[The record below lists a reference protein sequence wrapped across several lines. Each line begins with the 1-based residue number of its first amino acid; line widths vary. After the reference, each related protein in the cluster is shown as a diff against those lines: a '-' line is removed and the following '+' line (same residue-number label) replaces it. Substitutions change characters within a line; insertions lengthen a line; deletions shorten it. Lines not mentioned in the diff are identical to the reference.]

1 MPLHHARTITA
12 KQIRIQSRINIRKTL
27 DSFCNSEYNIVNRI
41 DTTHIF
47 SEVFM
52 EKKDRS
58 VKDKRYEERHREER
72 KAKCM
77 VWGTSVPREKAEQIN
92 EFLKKYGYTKV
103 QLIEAGYKALL
114 DDAAEHN
121 LSLGKLMDG
130 YDDFFGFEEID
141 KKKTE

>member
-1 MPLHHARTITA
+1 MES
-12 KQIRIQSRINIRKTL
+12 SRK
-27 DSFCNSEYNIVNRI
+27 
-41 DTTHIF
+41 
-47 SEVFM
+47 
-52 EKKDRS
+52 

-77 VWGTSVPREKAEQIN
+77 VWGTSVPREKAEKIN
-92 EFLKKYGYTKV
+92 EFLKRCGYTKV

-114 DDAAEHN
+114 DDAAEHD

-130 YDDFFGFEEID
+130 YDDFFGFEEVD

>member
-1 MPLHHARTITA
+1 M
-12 KQIRIQSRINIRKTL
+12 QNNRK
-27 DSFCNSEYNIVNRI
+27 
-41 DTTHIF
+41 
-47 SEVFM
+47 
-52 EKKDRS
+52 
-58 VKDKRYEERHREER
+58 VKDKRYEDKHKAER

-114 DDAAEHN
+114 DDAAEHVID
-121 LSLGKLMDG
+121 LAKIMDG
-130 YDDFFGFEEID
+130 YDDFFGFELEQM

>member
-1 MPLHHARTITA
+1 MES
-12 KQIRIQSRINIRKTL
+12 SRK
-27 DSFCNSEYNIVNRI
+27 
-41 DTTHIF
+41 
-47 SEVFM
+47 
-52 EKKDRS
+52 

-77 VWGTSVPREKAEQIN
+77 IWGTSVPREKAEEIN
-92 EFLKKYGYTKV
+92 EFLKRCGYTKV

-114 DDAAEHN
+114 DDAAEHD

-130 YDDFFGFEEID
+130 YDDFFGFEEVD